1 MKQYKK
7 YVIPYKSA
15 FILGP
20 IFMIVE
26 VLGEII
32 LPKLMSM
39 IINYGCGQDVTVAAK
54 GPAYIIGIGAAMI
67 GTALLMMM
75 GGVLGAYFAVKA
87 SVNFAGD
94 LRRDVFAKVQ
104 KFSFA
109 NIEKFSTGSLVTRLT
124 NDITNIQNVL
134 SMGLRMLLRAPG
146 MLIGGLIMAF
156 LMNAKLALVFCVVIP
171 VLIIALAFVMKTAFP
186 RFDVMQTKIDGLNS
200 RIQENITNQRVV
212 KSFVRD
218 DFEKETFDRANNELK
233 DKTLRAMK
241 VVILTMPI
249 MTLAMNLTVMA
260 VVWFGGQ
267 QILIGDMPVG
277 NLTAF
282 TTYVTQILMSLMMVS
297 MIMIQGSRA
306 MASSHR
312 ILEVLDTDIDLNDD
326 NASEKDRLVTSGEI
340 EFKNVCFRY
349 YKKHKKNVLQNIN
362 FTAKPGEVVGIIGST
377 GSGKSS
383 LVQLIPRLY
392 DCDEGEV
399 LVDGVNVKE
408 YSLNHL
414 RDGVAMVLQKNTL
427 FSGDIYENL
436 RWGNENADEKT
447 IAQAAADAQADKF
460 IRGFREGYNTQ
471 LGQGG
476 SNVSGGQKQ
485 RLAIAGALAADTV
498 TVMWGATLVARLLIA
513 FVFPFKQPRKA
524 MVVMGVSCTIF
535 YILLVQAR
543 SQGAAIALL
552 FAFAFA
558 MAGMNPTAVASAGRM
573 TSVTSMGI
581 MLPVASSGAILMPWI
596 IGIVA
601 EKAGLAAGMASNI
614 VPCVG
619 LIIFTLLVARLP
631 EE

>member
-297 MIMIQGSRA
+297 MIMIQGARA

-427 FSGDIYENL
+427 FSGSIMENL
-436 RWGNENADEKT
+436 RWGDEEATDEQVKE
-447 IAQAAADAQADKF
+447 AAKAAQAD
-460 IRGFREGYNTQ
+460 GFVSEFADGYDRE

-476 SNVSGGQKQ
+476 VNVSGGQKQ
-485 RLAIAGALAADTV
+485 RLCIA
-498 TVMWGATLVARLLIA
+498 R
-513 FVFPFKQPRKA
+513 
-524 MVVMGVSCTIF
+524 
-535 YILLVQAR
+535 
-543 SQGAAIALL
+543 ALL
-552 FAFAFA
+552 KKPKILILDDSTSAVD
-558 MAGMNPTAVASAGRM
+558 TATEAQIRKSFS
-573 TSVTSMGI
+573 TT
-581 MLPVASSGAILMPWI
+581 L
-596 IGIVA
+596 
-601 EKAGLAAGMASNI
+601 KDTTK
-614 VPCVG
+614 
-619 LIIFTLLVARLP
+619 LIIAQRISSVEDADRILVMDEGQIVGQGTHKELLESCETYQEIYYSQRSKEEVAG
-631 EE
+631 

>member
-392 DCDEGEV
+392 DCDEGKV

-427 FSGDIYENL
+427 FSGSIMENL
-436 RWGNENADEKT
+436 RWGDEEATDEQVKE
-447 IAQAAADAQADKF
+447 AAKAAQAD
-460 IRGFREGYNTQ
+460 GFVSEFADGYDRE

-476 SNVSGGQKQ
+476 VNVSGGQKQ
-485 RLAIAGALAADTV
+485 RLCIA
-498 TVMWGATLVARLLIA
+498 R
-513 FVFPFKQPRKA
+513 
-524 MVVMGVSCTIF
+524 
-535 YILLVQAR
+535 
-543 SQGAAIALL
+543 ALL
-552 FAFAFA
+552 KKPKILILDDSTSAVD
-558 MAGMNPTAVASAGRM
+558 TATEAQIRKSFS
-573 TSVTSMGI
+573 TT
-581 MLPVASSGAILMPWI
+581 L
-596 IGIVA
+596 
-601 EKAGLAAGMASNI
+601 KDTTK
-614 VPCVG
+614 
-619 LIIFTLLVARLP
+619 LIIAQRISSVEDADRILVMDEGQIVGQGTHKELLESCETYQEIYYSQRSKEEVAG
-631 EE
+631 

>member
-362 FTAKPGEVVGIIGST
+362 FKAKPGEVVGIIGST

-427 FSGDIYENL
+427 FSGSIMENL
-436 RWGNENADEKT
+436 RWGDEEATDEQVKE
-447 IAQAAADAQADKF
+447 AAKAAQAD
-460 IRGFREGYNTQ
+460 GFVSEFADGYDRE

-476 SNVSGGQKQ
+476 VNVSGGQKQ
-485 RLAIAGALAADTV
+485 RLCIA
-498 TVMWGATLVARLLIA
+498 R
-513 FVFPFKQPRKA
+513 
-524 MVVMGVSCTIF
+524 
-535 YILLVQAR
+535 
-543 SQGAAIALL
+543 ALL
-552 FAFAFA
+552 KKPKILILDDSTSAVD
-558 MAGMNPTAVASAGRM
+558 TATEAQIRKSFS
-573 TSVTSMGI
+573 TT
-581 MLPVASSGAILMPWI
+581 L
-596 IGIVA
+596 
-601 EKAGLAAGMASNI
+601 KDTTK
-614 VPCVG
+614 
-619 LIIFTLLVARLP
+619 LIIAQRISSVEDADRILVMDEGQIVGQGTHKELLESCETYQEIYYSQRSKEEVAG
-631 EE
+631 

>member
-427 FSGDIYENL
+427 FSGSIMENL
-436 RWGNENADEKT
+436 RWGDEEATVKE
-447 IAQAAADAQADKF
+447 AAKAAQAD
-460 IRGFREGYNTQ
+460 GFVSEFADGYDRE

-476 SNVSGGQKQ
+476 VNVSGGQKQ
-485 RLAIAGALAADTV
+485 RLCIA
-498 TVMWGATLVARLLIA
+498 R
-513 FVFPFKQPRKA
+513 
-524 MVVMGVSCTIF
+524 
-535 YILLVQAR
+535 
-543 SQGAAIALL
+543 ALL
-552 FAFAFA
+552 KKPKILILDDSTSAVD
-558 MAGMNPTAVASAGRM
+558 TATEAQIRKSFS
-573 TSVTSMGI
+573 TT
-581 MLPVASSGAILMPWI
+581 L
-596 IGIVA
+596 
-601 EKAGLAAGMASNI
+601 KDTTK
-614 VPCVG
+614 
-619 LIIFTLLVARLP
+619 LIIAQRISSVEDADRILVMDEGQIVGQGTHKELLESCETYQEIYYSQRSKEEVAG
-631 EE
+631 

>member
-54 GPAYIIGIGAAMI
+54 GPAYIIGIGAVMI

-104 KFSFA
+104 KFTFA

-156 LMNAKLALVFCVVIP
+156 IMNAKLALVFCVVIP

-218 DFEKETFDRANNELK
+218 DFEKETFDQANNELK

-427 FSGDIYENL
+427 FSGSIMENL
-436 RWGNENADEKT
+436 RWGDEEATDEQVKE
-447 IAQAAADAQADKF
+447 AAKAAQAD
-460 IRGFREGYNTQ
+460 GFVSEFADGYDRE

-476 SNVSGGQKQ
+476 VNVSGGQKQ
-485 RLAIAGALAADTV
+485 RLCIA
-498 TVMWGATLVARLLIA
+498 R
-513 FVFPFKQPRKA
+513 
-524 MVVMGVSCTIF
+524 
-535 YILLVQAR
+535 
-543 SQGAAIALL
+543 ALL
-552 FAFAFA
+552 KKPKILILDDSTSAVD
-558 MAGMNPTAVASAGRM
+558 TATEAQIRKSFS
-573 TSVTSMGI
+573 TT
-581 MLPVASSGAILMPWI
+581 L
-596 IGIVA
+596 
-601 EKAGLAAGMASNI
+601 KDTTK
-614 VPCVG
+614 
-619 LIIFTLLVARLP
+619 LIIAQRISSVEDADRILVMDEGQIVGQGTHKELLESCETYQEIYYSQRSKEEVAG
-631 EE
+631 

>member
-54 GPAYIIGIGAAMI
+54 GPAYIIGIGAVMI
-67 GTALLMMM
+67 GTALPMMM

-156 LMNAKLALVFCVVIP
+156 IMNAKLALVFCVVIP

-218 DFEKETFDRANNELK
+218 DFEKETFDQANNELK

-427 FSGDIYENL
+427 FSGSIMENL
-436 RWGNENADEKT
+436 RWGDEEATDEQVKE
-447 IAQAAADAQADKF
+447 AAKAAQAD
-460 IRGFREGYNTQ
+460 GFVSEFADGYDRE

-476 SNVSGGQKQ
+476 VNVSGGQKQ
-485 RLAIAGALAADTV
+485 RLCIA
-498 TVMWGATLVARLLIA
+498 R
-513 FVFPFKQPRKA
+513 
-524 MVVMGVSCTIF
+524 
-535 YILLVQAR
+535 
-543 SQGAAIALL
+543 ALL
-552 FAFAFA
+552 KKPKILILDDSTSAVD
-558 MAGMNPTAVASAGRM
+558 TATEAQIRKSFS
-573 TSVTSMGI
+573 TT
-581 MLPVASSGAILMPWI
+581 L
-596 IGIVA
+596 
-601 EKAGLAAGMASNI
+601 KDTTK
-614 VPCVG
+614 
-619 LIIFTLLVARLP
+619 LIIAQRISSVEDADRILVMDEGQIVGQGTHKELLESCETYQEIYYSQRSKEEVAG
-631 EE
+631 

>member
-146 MLIGGLIMAF
+146 MLIGGLIMTF

-427 FSGDIYENL
+427 FSGSIMENL
-436 RWGNENADEKT
+436 RWGDEEATDEQVKE
-447 IAQAAADAQADKF
+447 AAKAAQAD
-460 IRGFREGYNTQ
+460 GFVSEFADGYDRE

-476 SNVSGGQKQ
+476 VNVSGGQKQ
-485 RLAIAGALAADTV
+485 RLCIA
-498 TVMWGATLVARLLIA
+498 R
-513 FVFPFKQPRKA
+513 
-524 MVVMGVSCTIF
+524 
-535 YILLVQAR
+535 
-543 SQGAAIALL
+543 ALL
-552 FAFAFA
+552 KKPKILILDDSTSAVD
-558 MAGMNPTAVASAGRM
+558 TATEAQIRKSFS
-573 TSVTSMGI
+573 TT
-581 MLPVASSGAILMPWI
+581 L
-596 IGIVA
+596 
-601 EKAGLAAGMASNI
+601 KDTTK
-614 VPCVG
+614 
-619 LIIFTLLVARLP
+619 LIIAQRISSVEDADRILVMDEGQIVGQGTHKELLESCETYQEIYYSQRSKEEVAG
-631 EE
+631 

>member
-87 SVNFAGD
+87 SANFAGD

-267 QILIGDMPVG
+267 QILIGNMPVG

-427 FSGDIYENL
+427 FSGSIMENL
-436 RWGNENADEKT
+436 RWGDEEATDEQVKE
-447 IAQAAADAQADKF
+447 AAKAAQAD
-460 IRGFREGYNTQ
+460 GFVSEFADGYDRE

-476 SNVSGGQKQ
+476 VNVSGGQKQ
-485 RLAIAGALAADTV
+485 RLCIA
-498 TVMWGATLVARLLIA
+498 R
-513 FVFPFKQPRKA
+513 
-524 MVVMGVSCTIF
+524 
-535 YILLVQAR
+535 
-543 SQGAAIALL
+543 ALL
-552 FAFAFA
+552 KKPKILILDDSTSAVD
-558 MAGMNPTAVASAGRM
+558 TATEAQIRKSFS
-573 TSVTSMGI
+573 TT
-581 MLPVASSGAILMPWI
+581 L
-596 IGIVA
+596 
-601 EKAGLAAGMASNI
+601 KDTTK
-614 VPCVG
+614 
-619 LIIFTLLVARLP
+619 LIIAQRISSVEDADRILVMDEGQIVGQGTHKELLESCETYQEIYYSQRSKEEVAG
-631 EE
+631 

>member
-156 LMNAKLALVFCVVIP
+156 IMNAKLALVFCVVIP

-218 DFEKETFDRANNELK
+218 DFEKETFDQANNELK

-427 FSGDIYENL
+427 FSGSIMENL
-436 RWGNENADEKT
+436 RWGDEEATDEQVKEA
-447 IAQAAADAQADKF
+447 AQAAQAD
-460 IRGFREGYNTQ
+460 GFVSEFADGYDRE

-476 SNVSGGQKQ
+476 VNVSGGQKQ
-485 RLAIAGALAADTV
+485 RLCIA
-498 TVMWGATLVARLLIA
+498 R
-513 FVFPFKQPRKA
+513 
-524 MVVMGVSCTIF
+524 
-535 YILLVQAR
+535 
-543 SQGAAIALL
+543 ALL
-552 FAFAFA
+552 KKPKILILDDSTSAVD
-558 MAGMNPTAVASAGRM
+558 TATEAQIRKSFS
-573 TSVTSMGI
+573 TT
-581 MLPVASSGAILMPWI
+581 L
-596 IGIVA
+596 
-601 EKAGLAAGMASNI
+601 KDTTK
-614 VPCVG
+614 
-619 LIIFTLLVARLP
+619 LIIAQRISSVEDADRILVMDEGQIVGQGTHKELLESCETYQEIYYSQRSKEEVAG
-631 EE
+631 

>member
-54 GPAYIIGIGAAMI
+54 GPAYIIGIGASMI

-267 QILIGDMPVG
+267 QILIGNMPVG

-427 FSGDIYENL
+427 FSGSIMENL
-436 RWGNENADEKT
+436 RWGDEEATDEQVKE
-447 IAQAAADAQADKF
+447 AAKAAQAD
-460 IRGFREGYNTQ
+460 GFVSEFADGYDRE

-476 SNVSGGQKQ
+476 VNVSGGQKQ
-485 RLAIAGALAADTV
+485 RLCIA
-498 TVMWGATLVARLLIA
+498 R
-513 FVFPFKQPRKA
+513 
-524 MVVMGVSCTIF
+524 
-535 YILLVQAR
+535 
-543 SQGAAIALL
+543 ALL
-552 FAFAFA
+552 KKPKILILDDSTSAVD
-558 MAGMNPTAVASAGRM
+558 TATEAQIRKSFS
-573 TSVTSMGI
+573 TT
-581 MLPVASSGAILMPWI
+581 L
-596 IGIVA
+596 
-601 EKAGLAAGMASNI
+601 KDTTK
-614 VPCVG
+614 
-619 LIIFTLLVARLP
+619 LIIAQRISSVEDADRILVMDEGQIVGQGTHKELLESCETYQEIYYSQRSKEEVAG
-631 EE
+631 

>member
-267 QILIGDMPVG
+267 QILIGNMPVG

-399 LVDGVNVKE
+399 LVDGENVKE

-427 FSGDIYENL
+427 FSGSIMENL
-436 RWGNENADEKT
+436 RWGDEEATDEQVKE
-447 IAQAAADAQADKF
+447 AAKAAQAD
-460 IRGFREGYNTQ
+460 GFVSEFADGYDRE

-476 SNVSGGQKQ
+476 VNVSGGQKQ
-485 RLAIAGALAADTV
+485 RLCIA
-498 TVMWGATLVARLLIA
+498 R
-513 FVFPFKQPRKA
+513 
-524 MVVMGVSCTIF
+524 
-535 YILLVQAR
+535 
-543 SQGAAIALL
+543 ALL
-552 FAFAFA
+552 KKPKILILDDSTSAVD
-558 MAGMNPTAVASAGRM
+558 TATEAQIRKSFS
-573 TSVTSMGI
+573 TT
-581 MLPVASSGAILMPWI
+581 L
-596 IGIVA
+596 
-601 EKAGLAAGMASNI
+601 KDTTK
-614 VPCVG
+614 
-619 LIIFTLLVARLP
+619 LIIAQRISSVEDADRILVMDEGQIVGQGTHKELLESCETYQEIYYSQRSKEEVAG
-631 EE
+631 